1 MSECYEGNRNEN
13 NLNNFLEW
21 LMWEDVKYA
30 RFVIDED
37 TDEEV
42 RGPIK
47 LDTRWMIC
55 ECCRGEG
62 SHALHGMAIDSDTW
76 NFSWDY
82 EEREAYLSGGYD
94 TPCGEC
100 NGNGKVR
107 EVDWDYVDPD
117 IKKHWEE
124 WEHDRWQMDMEM
136 AAERRMGA

>member
-1 MSECYEGNRNEN
+1 M
-13 NLNNFLEW
+13 
-21 LMWEDVKYA
+21 
-30 RFVIDED
+30 
-37 TDEEV
+37 
-42 RGPIK
+42 
-47 LDTRWMIC
+47 
-55 ECCRGEG
+55 CCGGEG
-62 SHALHGMAIDSDTW
+62 SHALHGMAIDSETW

-117 IKKHWEE
+117 IRKHWEE
-124 WEHDRWQMDMEM
+124 WEFDRWQMDMEM